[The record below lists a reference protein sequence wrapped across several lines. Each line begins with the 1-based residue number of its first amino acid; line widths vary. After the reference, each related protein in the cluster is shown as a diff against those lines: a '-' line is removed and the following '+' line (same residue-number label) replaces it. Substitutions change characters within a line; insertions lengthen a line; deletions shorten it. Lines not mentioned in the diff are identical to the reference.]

1 MEKLITYTSKVAMAL
16 LTLAMVFTVQ
26 TARASYGWYSGS
38 MTIGGQNFN
47 FIDANGNCLWSTNG
61 DNPTDLGILTN
72 MTITSIAFNVWDDS
86 NDRAGANMYFR
97 IWDGGS
103 TQVGSNQDLWLRN
116 ATSTGG
122 HDFSISWT
130 GTEDLAEAVGLTL
143 IPGKTYYIDMWA
155 KTYNGVDSNGDEWY
169 SGEKLDDY
177 GNMSNY
183 HAKLV
188 YAPTTCDVTVNLA
201 NGAYW
206 ATFYCN
212 GANYQAPEGT
222 EVFAVSLSGT
232 TLTMLPIAD
241 RIVKS
246 GEGVVLKQATA
257 SSDATTTIT
266 LTKTDSESA
275 SSYDNNSL
283 EGTTDVKTPGD
294 NNYYVLSNG
303 ANGVG
308 FYKLSNEGS
317 IGVNKAYLT
326 YSTGAREFF
335 GFDEATGI
343 NTTLKDKEETLN
355 ENCHDLQ
362 GRRVAQPTKGLYIVN
377 GKKVIMK

>member
-1 MEKLITYTSKVAMAL
+1 MTL
-16 LTLAMVFTVQ
+16 LTLAMVFTAQ
-26 TARASYGWYSGS
+26 TARAAYGWYDGS

-47 FIDANGNCLWSTNG
+47 FIDANGNCLWSTDSN
-61 DNPTDLGILTN
+61 NPTDLGFLSN
-72 MTITSIAFNVWDDS
+72 MTITSIAFNIWDDS

-97 IWDGGS
+97 IWDGGTS
-103 TQVGSNQDLWLRN
+103 QVGSDQDLWLGS
-116 ATSTGG
+116 ATSIPNST
-122 HDFSISWT
+122 HDYAISWT
-130 GTEDLAEAVGLTL
+130 GTKDLATAVGLTL
-143 IPGKTYYIDMWA
+143 IPGKTYYINMWA
-155 KTYNGVDSNGDEWY
+155 KTYGSSGDEWY
-169 SGEKLDDY
+169 SANG
-177 GNMSNY
+177 SNY
-183 HAKLV
+183 HAKLI
-188 YAPTTCDVTVNLA
+188 YAPASCDATANLA

-222 EVFAVSLSGT
+222 EVFGVQLAGT
-232 TLTMLPIAD
+232 TLTMLPISD
-241 RIVKS
+241 RIVNS
-246 GEGVVLKQATA
+246 GQGVVLKQATA

-326 YSTGAREFF
+326 YIAGAREFF

-343 NTTLKDKEETLN
+343 NATLKDKGETVN
-355 ENCHDLQ
+355 EKCYDLQ

-377 GKKVIMK
+377 GKKVIK

>member
-1 MEKLITYTSKVAMAL
+1 MKKLITYSLRVAMTLLAL
-16 LTLAMVFTVQ
+16 VMVFTAQ
-26 TARASYGWYSGS
+26 NARAEYNYDGYGWYDGS
-38 MTIGGQNFN
+38 MTIGGVTT
-47 FIDANGNCLWSTNG
+47 DLTSWSTSG
-61 DNPTDLGILTN
+61 ITPTDLGILTD
-72 MTITSIAFNVWDDS
+72 MTITSITFSVWDDAD
-86 NDRAGANMYFR
+86 NRGAVYMGFN
-97 IWDGGS
+97 IWDENGNLVGTVSDNNFSLGAANRIDGS
-103 TQVGSNQDLWLRN
+103 T
-116 ATSTGG
+116 
-122 HDFSISWT
+122 HDYTITWS
-130 GTEDLAEAVGLTL
+130 GTKDLAAAVGLTL
-143 IPGKTYYIDMWA
+143 LPGKTYYIDMWA
-155 KTYNGVDSNGDEWY
+155 VSYRRTSDGTDAEWY
-169 SGEKLDDY
+169 SGDS
-177 GNMSNY
+177 GSNY
-183 HAKLV
+183 HAKMV
-188 YAPTTCDVTVNLA
+188 YAPTTCDVTANLA

-206 ATFYCN
+206 ATFYSN

-222 EVFAVSLSGT
+222 EVFGVQLAGT

-326 YSTGAREFF
+326 YSAGAREFF

-343 NTTLKDKEETLN
+343 NATLKDKGETIN
-355 ENCHDLQ
+355 EKYYDLQ

-377 GKKVIMK
+377 GKKVIK

>member
-1 MEKLITYTSKVAMAL
+1 MKKLITYSSRVAMTL
-16 LTLAMVFTVQ
+16 LTLVMVFTAQ
-26 TARASYGWYSGS
+26 TARAAYGWYSGS
-38 MTIGGQNFN
+38 MSIGGVTT
-47 FIDANGNCLWSTNG
+47 DLTSWSVSG
-61 DNPTDLGILTN
+61 DNPTDLGILTD
-72 MTITSIAFNVWDDS
+72 MTITSIGFSVWDDAD
-86 NDRAGANMYFR
+86 NRGNVYMYFR
-97 IWDGGS
+97 IWDGGTS
-103 TQVGSNQDLWLRN
+103 QVGSDQQLLLGAANRIDN
-116 ATSTGG
+116 ST
-122 HDFSISWT
+122 HDYTISWT
-130 GTEDLAEAVGLTL
+130 GTEDLAALVNLTL
-143 IPGKTYYIDMWA
+143 VPGKTYYIDMWA
-155 KTYNGVDSNGDEWY
+155 VSYRRTDYGDDAEWY
-169 SGEKLDDY
+169 SGVDK
-177 GNMSNY
+177 GNGEMSNY

-188 YAPTTCDVTVNLA
+188 YAPTTCDVTANLA

-222 EVFAVSLSGT
+222 EVFGVQLAGT
-232 TLTMLPIAD
+232 TLTMLPISD
-241 RIVKS
+241 RIVNS
-246 GEGVVLKQATA
+246 GQGVVLKQATA

-326 YSTGAREFF
+326 YSAGAREFF

-377 GKKVIMK
+377 GKKVIK